1 MSNDETPSARYRSLA
16 QECIEAA
23 NAFPPGEE
31 RNVLLEMAEAWQ
43 RLADQYANATP
54 PFRSGAGEQP
64 VMQQQ
69 EQVQPKDEDETS

>member
-31 RNVLLEMAEAWQ
+31 RKVLLQMAEVWQ

-54 PFRSGAGEQP
+54 QFRSGAGKQP

-69 EQVQPKDEDETS
+69 QQVQKDEDKKS